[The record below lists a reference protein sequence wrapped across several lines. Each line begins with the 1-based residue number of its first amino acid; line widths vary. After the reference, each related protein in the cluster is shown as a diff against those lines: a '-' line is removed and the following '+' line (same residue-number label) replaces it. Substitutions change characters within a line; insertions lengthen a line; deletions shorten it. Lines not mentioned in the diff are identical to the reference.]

1 MSINYKNASVILS
14 TTDMTTVLNIPVT
27 AVAIVKSVYI
37 ANNSTGA
44 VTVNCDLRDSS
55 ASTDVEFFRKD
66 IAGTTTVN
74 ATEQGLNLEEGDA
87 IKAQAETANKLE
99 VVVSYALIDRQ
110 NENCLLY
117 TSPSPRDQ
125 RGSRMP
131 SSA

>member
-1 MSINYKNASVILS
+1 MSINYKNASVIL
-14 TTDMTTVLNIPVT
+14 TNTNMTTILNIATT

-37 ANNSTGA
+37 SNNSTGA

-66 IAGTTTVN
+66 IPATSTIN

-87 IKAQAETANKLE
+87 IKAQAETANNLE

-110 NENCLLY
+110 NEN
-117 TSPSPRDQ
+117 
-125 RGSRMP
+125 G
-131 SSA
+131 

>member
-1 MSINYKNASVILS
+1 MSINYKNASVIL
-14 TTDMTTVLNIPVT
+14 TNTNMTTILNIATT

-37 ANNSTGA
+37 SNNSTGA

-55 ASTDVEFFRKD
+55 ASTDIEFFRKD
-66 IAGTTTVN
+66 IPTTSTIN

-110 NENCLLY
+110 NEN
-117 TSPSPRDQ
+117 
-125 RGSRMP
+125 G
-131 SSA
+131 

>member
-1 MSINYKNASVILS
+1 MSINYKNESIILS
-14 TTDMTTVLNIPVT
+14 TTNMTTVLNIATT

-37 ANNSTGA
+37 SNNSTGA

-55 ASTDVEFFRKD
+55 ASTDIEFFRKD
-66 IAGTTTVN
+66 VPASSTIN

-110 NENCLLY
+110 NEN
-117 TSPSPRDQ
+117 
-125 RGSRMP
+125 G
-131 SSA
+131 